1 MAKMDLNG
9 DDEKVNTEM
18 IFWSAMS
25 ILSEDDKKLP
35 QVFLLL
41 FLIQLFDTFIPEVLT
56 YTTMSFFVGIRSLFL
71 GCSFIEKYK

>member
-25 ILSEDDKKLP
+25 MLSDDDQKLP

-41 FLIQLFDTFIPEVLT
+41 FLIQLFNTFIPEALRC
-56 YTTMSFFVGIRSLFL
+56 TTMSVFCGN
-71 GCSFIEKYK
+71 